1 MEIAAIILALAI
13 AMGQLHLQHAEIRR
27 NGQINTLVHM
37 SGMLK
42 DKIDHDESIIKE
54 MKTTGADWTCHA
66 HRVEDE
72 WRPLLAQVNAKLINT
87 IAAQK
92 GVVTDTEVELSLQLG
107 EEPYGQRGAPV
118 QAPAV

>member
-1 MEIAAIILALAI
+1 MEIAAILLALAI

-37 SGMLK
+37 TGMLK
-42 DKIDHDESIIKE
+42 GKIDYDERIIQN
-54 MKTTGADWTCHA
+54 MKTTGADWTGHA
-66 HRVEDE
+66 NRVEDE

-92 GVVTDTEVELSLQLG
+92 GVVTDTEVERSLQLG
-107 EEPYGQRGAPV
+107 EQPFGQ
-118 QAPAV
+118 

>member
-13 AMGQLHLQHAEIRR
+13 AMGQLLVQHAEIRR

-72 WRPLLAQVNAKLINT
+72 WRPLLAQVSAKLINT

-92 GVVTDTEVELSLQLG
+92 GVVTDTDPPPPTSKKRPSPL
-107 EEPYGQRGAPV
+107 P
-118 QAPAV
+118 

>member
-1 MEIAAIILALAI
+1 
-13 AMGQLHLQHAEIRR
+13 
-27 NGQINTLVHM
+27 
-37 SGMLK
+37 MLK

-87 IAAQK
+87 IAGQK
-92 GVVTDTEVELSLQLG
+92 GVVTDIEVELSLQLG

-118 QAPAV
+118 QAPAVLCIRWVLLDRLEHCSVRQTTLKNTSGKDFC

>member
-13 AMGQLHLQHAEIRR
+13 AMGQLLVQHAEIRR

-37 SGMLK
+37 SCMRK
-42 DKIDHDESIIKE
+42 DKIDHDESIIKD
-54 MKTTGADWTCHA
+54 MKTTGADWTGHA
-66 HRVEDE
+66 HRVEDD

-92 GVVTDTEVELSLQLG
+92 GVVTDTDLPPPTSKKRSSALRYST
-107 EEPYGQRGAPV
+107 PT
-118 QAPAV
+118 